1 MKAELDRRRKYYLIL
16 DCETA
21 TLPFVKDFP
30 ECTRKKIAIAKP
42 LIYDIG
48 WTVIDKKGRI
58 YKKKNFLISEIFSV
72 PSVFNTAYYKEK
84 RPLYI
89 EMLNGGAIDLV
100 TWREAARELV
110 HDMELVEGVG
120 AYNAMFDFKKAIPF
134 TELYINELYGAD
146 YQSWENL
153 QREVC
158 TNIVNDVKY
167 DSTKKF
173 EKEIFR
179 FRKKEYRLFDVW
191 GLSCNFLLNNDAYK
205 NACYMNEWKTESG
218 KYFKTSAETAFR
230 FCSKNHNFDEAH
242 TALNDAEIES
252 ELFAMAVKRN
262 KNNIEWGIEFFPFRI
277 LGTVEKFELT
287 FSMRKRKDA

>member
-48 WTVIDKKGRI
+48 WTVVDKKGRI

-158 TNIVNDVKY
+158 TNIVNSVKY
-167 DSTKKF
+167 DSTKEF

-191 GLSCNFLLNNDAYK
+191 GLSCNFLLNNDAYR
-205 NACYMNEWKTESG
+205 NTCRMNEWKTESG

-230 FCSKNHNFDEAH
+230 FCSKNYNFDEAH

-277 LGTVEKFELT
+277 LGTVEEFELT
-287 FSMRKRKDA
+287 FSMRKGKDA